1 MSSQA
6 DGWRVNQG
14 IVNADSGTMN
24 FNAPVEFKYAT
35 EPGPGAAGQRH
46 GQGPTE
52 RWDLGVITVLTEET
66 RAVSRVL
73 ALAAA
78 YQVRE
83 LDDGT
88 RFEEAAIE
96 ADGRR

>member
-6 DGWRVNQG
+6 DRWRVNQG

-46 GQGPTE
+46 GQGPPNGGI
-52 RWDLGVITVLTEET
+52 W
-66 RAVSRVL
+66 S
-73 ALAAA
+73 
-78 YQVRE
+78 
-83 LDDGT
+83 
-88 RFEEAAIE
+88 
-96 ADGRR
+96 